1 MRTSP
6 YNPETMNSNTSYQLE
21 KMSRAELVGRTVTLS
36 DGREGEIVHVEYDSP
51 ERVALVK
58 TYKETP
64 SPLTRA
70 AVDRMSPSHLPFIAE
85 LLDEADSDETGEASD
100 TEIMSK
106 KETPEEG
113 PEEPGQ

>member
-1 MRTSP
+1 MSSRTS
-6 YNPETMNSNTSYQLE
+6 YELE
-21 KMSRAELVGRTVTLS
+21 KMSRADLVGLTVSLS

-70 AVDRMSPSHLPFIAE
+70 AVDRMSPSHLPFIAK
-85 LLDEADSDETGEASD
+85 LLGEGPGPKATGKKEAS
-100 TEIMSK
+100 EEEA
-106 KETPEEG
+106 ET
-113 PEEPGQ
+113 

>member
-1 MRTSP
+1 
-6 YNPETMNSNTSYQLE
+6 MNSNTSYQLE
-21 KMSRAELVGRTVTLS
+21 KMSRAELVGRKVALS

-51 ERVALVK
+51 ERVALIK

-85 LLDEADSDETGEASD
+85 LLDKAEKPAD
-100 TEIMSK
+100 
-106 KETPEEG
+106 PEDPG
-113 PEEPGQ
+113 PDIAPEEPGQ

>member
-1 MRTSP
+1 MSSRTS
-6 YNPETMNSNTSYQLE
+6 YELE
-21 KMSRAELVGRTVTLS
+21 KMSRADLVGLTVALS

-85 LLDEADSDETGEASD
+85 LLGDGPGPKATG
-100 TEIMSK
+100 K
-106 KETPEEG
+106 KEGAEE
-113 PEEPGQ
+113 EAEA

>member
-1 MRTSP
+1 MS
-6 YNPETMNSNTSYQLE
+6 SKTSYELE
-21 KMSRAELVGRTVTLS
+21 KMSRADLVGLTVALS

-85 LLDEADSDETGEASD
+85 LLGKAGKPVDPEEPGPDVA
-100 TEIMSK
+100 
-106 KETPEEG
+106 PEEG
-113 PEEPGQ
+113 PEEPGR

>member
-1 MRTSP
+1 MSD
-6 YNPETMNSNTSYQLE
+6 NTSYQLE
-21 KMSRAELVGRTVTLS
+21 KMSRADLVGREVVLS

-58 TYKETP
+58 THKENP

-85 LLDEADSDETGEASD
+85 L
-100 TEIMSK
+100 M
-106 KETPEEG
+106 KE
-113 PEEPGQ
+113 

>member
-1 MRTSP
+1 
-6 YNPETMNSNTSYQLE
+6 MNSNTAYQLE

-36 DGREGEIVHVEYDSP
+36 DGREGEIVHVEYNSP

-85 LLDEADSDETGEASD
+85 LLGKAGKPVD
-100 TEIMSK
+100 
-106 KETPEEG
+106 
-113 PEEPGQ
+113 PEEPGPDVAPEKGPEKPGR

>member
-1 MRTSP
+1 
-6 YNPETMNSNTSYQLE
+6 MNSNTSYQLE
-21 KMSRAELVGRTVTLS
+21 KMSRAELVGRTVALS

-58 TYKETP
+58 THKENP

-70 AVDRMSPSHLPFIAE
+70 AVDRMSSSHLPFITE
-85 LLDEADSDETGEASD
+85 LLGEEDESGKTLAEEPSGSEVTG
-100 TEIMSK
+100 K
-106 KETPEEG
+106 KEAPEEE

>member
-1 MRTSP
+1 
-6 YNPETMNSNTSYQLE
+6 MNSNTSYQLE
-21 KMSRAELVGRTVTLS
+21 KMSRTELVGRTVTLS

-85 LLDEADSDETGEASD
+85 LLGEAGKPAEPKD
-100 TEIMSK
+100 PGPDVA
-106 KETPEEG
+106 PEEG
-113 PEEPGQ
+113 PQEPGQ

>member
-1 MRTSP
+1 MSSRTS
-6 YNPETMNSNTSYQLE
+6 YELE
-21 KMSRAELVGRTVTLS
+21 KMSRADLVGLTVALS
-36 DGREGEIVHVEYDSP
+36 DGREGKIVHVEYDSP

-85 LLDEADSDETGEASD
+85 LLGEGPGPKATDKKEAS
-100 TEIMSK
+100 
-106 KETPEEG
+106 EE
-113 PEEPGQ
+113 EAEA

>member
-1 MRTSP
+1 MSSRTS
-6 YNPETMNSNTSYQLE
+6 YELE
-21 KMSRAELVGRTVTLS
+21 KMSRAELVSRTVTLS
-36 DGREGEIVHVEYDSP
+36 DGREGEIVHVEYNSP

-85 LLDEADSDETGEASD
+85 LLGKAGKPVDPEEPGPDVA
-100 TEIMSK
+100 
-106 KETPEEG
+106 PEEG
-113 PEEPGQ
+113 PEEPGR